1 MRRLT
6 THIRRAHRDDQSG
19 VALVEFALVL
29 PLLLL
34 IILGIFDFGRAINYW
49 NDAQQMANEGARW
62 AVVDRRPGGG
72 SSLQDDIRRQASTAE
87 FLNGS
92 SSVTS
97 PAKVCITFPNGT
109 TVGSPVTVTVSAKY
123 QWLPFLALGSTTTTF
138 SSTATMRL
146 ERVPSVYGAGC
157 A

>member
-1 MRRLT
+1 MASVLKPRRS
-6 THIRRAHRDDQSG
+6 RSDAESG

-34 IILGIFDFGRAINYW
+34 IIFGIFDFGRALNYM
-49 NDAQQMANEGARW
+49 NDGQQMANEGARW

-72 SSLQDDIRRQASTAE
+72 SSLQDDIRRQASTKE
-87 FLNGS
+87 LLNGS

-97 PAKVCITFPNGT
+97 PAKVCISFPNGT
-109 TVGSPVTVTVSAKY
+109 ANVGDPVKVTVTSTY
-123 QWLPFLALGSTTTTF
+123 NWLPLLNLAST
-138 SSTATMRL
+138 SLSATATMRL
-146 ERVPSVYGAGC
+146 ERTPTVYSAGC